1 MPKAHRSSTPI
12 LPKWRLRSYSP
23 IKLNDQGA
31 SHTVPPSLFPT
42 AGRDQS
48 WNSRAENFLQA
59 NRPQLQ
65 ALEVEA
71 QLISKVDEIQL
82 RLKPG
87 GTIGAVPLCA
97 PDTHKVTTGL
107 IVKPRFG
114 WDGIGPLLQY
124 IGWEATPR
132 ILEMPLVPGSARE
145 VPSWVLAGPILR
157 RLARLLQD
165 LRRSFNMQEE
175 VRQTPR
181 GQILWQ
187 RYITNHV
194 VHGAFQQLPCRYPDL
209 VYDRLLRA
217 YLRWG
222 VEHVYRSLIPYA
234 ALDVIARQLAE
245 QAQTII
251 LQVQDTAPCVP
262 DRRALQ
268 QILQGVG
275 LPSDTLRNG
284 LQALG
289 WIVDEQGLAGEA
301 DIDGLAWT
309 LPMHELFER
318 WVGHLVSHWAKT
330 IGAEARAG
338 SRGQTNVP
346 ISWSR
351 RSVDALG
358 SLIPDFVVRL
368 GDRVFIFDAKY
379 KGHFEEFDEQ
389 RWFEFRDELHAE
401 HRHDVHQVLA
411 YAALYEANTISAALV
426 YPMRLHQWERLARV
440 DQAIISA
447 SLTQA
452 GRQLDLKLIGVPIQL
467 SPTITPDTVIH
478 SWHAMR

>member
-1 MPKAHRSSTPI
+1 MPKARRSSAPI
-12 LPKWRLRSYSP
+12 IPMWRPRTYSP
-23 IKLNDQGA
+23 IKLDDQGT
-31 SHTVPPSLFPT
+31 SYTVPPSLFPT

-48 WNSRAENFLQA
+48 WNARADNFLQA
-59 NRPQLQ
+59 NRLHLN

-71 QLISKVDEIQL
+71 QLVSTTDEVQL

-87 GTIGAVPLCA
+87 GTIGAVPLRA

-114 WDGIGPLLQY
+114 WDGIGRLLQY
-124 IGWEATPR
+124 IGWAATPR
-132 ILEMPLVPGSARE
+132 ILPMPLVPGSARE
-145 VPSWVLAGPILR
+145 VPAWVLAGPILR
-157 RLARLLQD
+157 RLEKLLQD
-165 LRRSFNMQEE
+165 MRRNFNVHEE

-194 VHGAFQQLPCRYPDL
+194 VHGAFHQLPCRYPDL
-209 VYDRLLRA
+209 GYDRLLRA

-222 VEHVYRSLIPYA
+222 FERVYHSLIPYA
-234 ALDVIARQLAE
+234 AFDVIARQLAE
-245 QAQTII
+245 QAQALIV
-251 LQVQDTAPCVP
+251 QVQDTAPRVP
-262 DRRALQ
+262 DRRTLQ

-275 LPSDTLRNG
+275 LPSDILRNG

-289 WIVDEQGLAGEA
+289 WIVDERGLAGEA

-318 WVGHLVSHWAKT
+318 WVGHLISHWAKT
-330 IGAEARAG
+330 IGGDARAG
-338 SRGQTNVP
+338 YRGQTNVP

-351 RSVDALG
+351 RSVDALS

-368 GDRVFIFDAKY
+368 GDRIFIFDAKY

-389 RWFEFRDELHAE
+389 RWVELRDELHTA

-411 YAALYEANTISAALV
+411 YAALYEANAISAALI
-426 YPMRLHQWERLARV
+426 YPMRLHQWDRLRRI
-440 DQAIISA
+440 DQTIISA

-467 SPTITPDTVIH
+467 SPTVTPDTVIH
-478 SWHAMR
+478 AWHTMQ